1 MNPNLEHE
9 AMIKFSDQAT
19 PQGDVFITGGSG
31 RIGTALRQR
40 LNANGYTVRFTD
52 ILPPLD
58 GDAAG
63 FTRTDLADQDAM
75 YEAMRGC
82 RALIHCA
89 GHPRET
95 DWPTIQALNYTGTY
109 NALAAARRAGVRTIV
124 YASSNHYCG
133 LYPADT
139 ELSPALAPRPTGLYG
154 ASKVFG
160 EALLRAEAEAFGII
174 AFAWRICCFK
184 PEPVNARDLRLWLS
198 LDDSALMVDRCL
210 RWSEPGFNLIW
221 GVSNNQ
227 RLRIDDPVARR
238 IGYQPRDNAEH
249 YLAQLKAAGVNTEQ
263 ISEWPYLGGEKAM
276 AWMSQGRDP
285 EAP

>member
-1 MNPNLEHE
+1 ML
-9 AMIKFSDQAT
+9 KLSDQPA
-19 PQGDVFITGGSG
+19 PSGVVFITGGSG

-40 LNANGYTVRFTD
+40 LKANGYRVRHTD
-52 ILPPLD
+52 IVAPAD
-58 GDAAG
+58 GDLEG
-63 FTRTDLADQDAM
+63 YVRTDLADQDAM
-75 YEAMRGC
+75 AEAMQGC

-95 DWPTIQALNYTGTY
+95 DWPTIEARNYTGTY
-109 NALAAARRAGVRTIV
+109 NAVNAARRAGVQTII

-139 ELSPALAPRPTGLYG
+139 VLSPQLEPRPTGLYG

-160 EALLRAEAEAFGII
+160 EGLLRAEAEAFGII

-184 PEPVNARDLRLWLS
+184 PEPVSARDLRLWLS
-198 LDDSALMVDRCL
+198 PDDAARMVDRCL
-210 RWSEPGFNLIW
+210 RWTEPGFNVIW

-238 IGYQPRDNAEH
+238 IAYQPRDNAED
-249 YLAQLKAAGVNTEQ
+249 YLQQLQAAGVNTAQ
-263 ISEWPYLGGEKAM
+263 ISEWPYLGGDKAH
-276 AWMSQGRDP
+276 AWMTQNNQ
-285 EAP
+285 EAA